1 MKLKNKMHACW
12 MAAVAIAIVFIGTR
26 GSMQYV
32 FAQEASYTD
41 FVSAGAAKTTAAVKT
56 AANTATTAATKS
68 TKASVSADNTQSGHS
83 TVSTN
88 TAKTATD
95 TTTGAKVGITVNQV
109 EDDSTSTGTNTG
121 ANTNTAAADKQIA
134 GIPYSKLVMANVEEA
149 VNVRAE
155 ASETAELVG
164 KLYKECGGE
173 ILEKGSGWTKIKTGE
188 LTGWVKND
196 YLLFG
201 TDAQK
206 LAESVVTKTV
216 ISQTESL
223 RVRKEPS
230 ESAGVYGLLAKGD
243 EIEAIE
249 ELEGWVCVQ
258 YSDGT
263 EGYVSS
269 QYVTVSD
276 ELGKGETIE
285 KINAREE
292 EEKAAEEEAKAERA
306 KVESSRT
313 TETKQTNNGAITGD
327 INDVMLLAA
336 LIQSEAGNE
345 CYEGQVS
352 VGTVVMNR
360 LRTGKYGTSIYS
372 VIYAKGQF
380 GPASSGLVAQIYAQG
395 PKATCVA
402 AAQEAMNGTSY
413 IGAATKFRNIRSGYT
428 GIVIGNHV
436 FW

>member
-12 MAAVAIAIVFIGTR
+12 MTAVVIAIVFIGTR

-32 FAQEASYTD
+32 FAQEASYMD
-41 FVSAGAAKTTAAVKT
+41 FLSAGAAKTTAVKP
-56 AANTATTAATKS
+56 AAAATKS
-68 TKASVSADNTQSGHS
+68 TKASVSADNTQSSHS
-83 TVSTN
+83 TVSNN
-88 TAKTATD
+88 TAKTVTD
-95 TTTGAKVGITVNQV
+95 TTTGAKVEITVNQA
-109 EDDSTSTGTNTG
+109 EDSSTSTEADTGVNTETNKE
-121 ANTNTAAADKQIA
+121 TAMAADDRQIA
-134 GIPYSKLVMANVEEA
+134 GIPYGKLVMANVEEA

-155 ASETAELVG
+155 ASETAALVG

-223 RVRKEPS
+223 RVRKEPN

-249 ELEGWVCVQ
+249 ELKDWVCVQ

-292 EEKAAEEEAKAERA
+292 EEKAAKAERA
-306 KVESSRT
+306 KVEASRT

-327 INDVMLLAA
+327 VNDVMLLAA

-413 IGAATKFRNIRSGYT
+413 VGTATKFRNIRSGYT

>member
-1 MKLKNKMHACW
+1 MKLKNKMHACL

-32 FAQEASYTD
+32 FAQEASYLD
-41 FVSAGAAKTTAAVKT
+41 SLSAGAAKSAT
-56 AANTATTAATKS
+56 NTTTAATVKS
-68 TKASVSADNTQSGHS
+68 MKASVSADNTQSNQT
-83 TVSTN
+83 TVSSN
-88 TAKTATD
+88 SAKTTTD
-95 TTTGAKVGITVNQV
+95 KVTGAKVGITVNQV
-109 EDDSTSTGTNTG
+109 SDNSSKSTGATTNTE
-121 ANTNTAAADKQIA
+121 TASTASDKQIA
-134 GIPYSKLVMANVEEA
+134 GISYSKLVMANVEEA

-306 KVESSRT
+306 KVEASRT
-313 TETKQTNNGAITGD
+313 TETTQTNNGAITGD
-327 INDVMLLAA
+327 VNDVLLLAA
-336 LIQSEAGNE
+336 LIQCESGYE

-380 GPASSGLVAQIYAQG
+380 GPASSGMVAKVYAQG
-395 PKATCVA
+395 PKATCIA

-413 IGAATKFRNIRSGYT
+413 IGAATKFRNVRSGYP
-428 GIVIGNHV
+428 GIIIGNHV

>member
-1 MKLKNKMHACW
+1 MYLKNKMHACL
-12 MAAVAIAIVFIGTR
+12 MAAVAAVTVIVGTW

-32 FAQEASYTD
+32 FAQEGSYLD
-41 FVSAGAAKTTAAVKT
+41 SLNAGAARSTTADTAVK
-56 AANTATTAATKS
+56 S
-68 TKASVSADNTQSGHS
+68 SESSVSANTQGGQSSVSGGTVNS
-83 TVSTN
+83 TTDTVTGAVVEIKVSPETPEES
-88 TAKTATD
+88 KTAD
-95 TTTGAKVGITVNQV
+95 T
-109 EDDSTSTGTNTG
+109 ES
-121 ANTNTAAADKQIA
+121 QIA
-134 GIPYSKLVMANVEEA
+134 GISYDMLVMANVEEA
-149 VNVRAE
+149 VNVRSE
-155 ASETAELVG
+155 ASENAQLVG
-164 KLYKECGGE
+164 KFYKECAGK
-173 ILEKGSGWTKIKTGE
+173 ILEKGSGWTKIKTGD
-188 LTGWVKND
+188 LTGWVKNE

-201 TDAQK
+201 SEAQA
-206 LAESVVTKTV
+206 LAESAVIKTA

-230 ESAGVYGLLAKGD
+230 ESAGVYGLLAQGD

-249 ELEGWVCVQ
+249 ELGDWVCVQ

-263 EGYVSS
+263 LGYVSS

-285 KINAREE
+285 VIEAREE
-292 EEKAAEEEAKAERA
+292 AEKKAAQEASEKRA
-306 KVESSRT
+306 AVEASRT
-313 TETKQTNNGAITGD
+313 KETTQTNNGAITGD
-327 INDVMLLAA
+327 VNDVLLLAA

-360 LRTGKYGTSIYS
+360 LRTGRYGSSIYS

-380 GPASSGLVAQIYAQG
+380 GPASSGIVANIYAQG
-395 PKATCVA
+395 PKATCIA
-402 AAQEAMNGTSY
+402 AAQEALNGTSY
-413 IGAATKFRNIRSGYT
+413 IGTATKFRNIRSGYA